1 MAFRREVDNELNV
14 RSGAGTNNTVVG
26 VLKKGEVYTIVDEK
40 DVNGYKWGLLKSY
53 SSKRNG
59 WISLKYTEKLR

>member
-14 RSGAGTNNTVVG
+14 RSGAGTNNPVVC
-26 VLKKGEVYTIVDEK
+26 VLKKGGVYTIVDEK

-59 WISLKYTEKLR
+59 WISLKYTERLR

>member
-1 MAFRREVDNELNV
+1 MDNELNV
-14 RSGAGTNNTVVG
+14 RSGAGTNNPVVC
-26 VLKKGEVYTIVDEK
+26 VLKKGGVYTIVNEK

-59 WISLKYTEKLR
+59 